1 MKISIIVGGRFHAF
15 NLAEELDKR
24 RYLKQLITSYP
35 KFYIRKNFDI
45 NNANIKSLPL
55 KEIVSR
61 SVLNEYFNLEDKIID
76 YFDKKASTSINLED
90 LDILVG
96 WSSFS
101 LNSFIKAK
109 NYKCLKILE
118 RGSTHIEHQRD
129 ILKEEYDFYSIKPK
143 IPSEYIVSKEKSE
156 YELADYISVPTEF
169 VKQTFI
175 DRGVNKDKI
184 IKIPYGVN
192 LDEFKQTNNELKKNK
207 SENET
212 FRIIYVGNCSVRKGI
227 FYLMKS
233 FVELN
238 LKNSELLI
246 IGNID
251 KDIKHIMDLYLKNKN
266 IKYIKAQKQNELYK
280 LYNRSNIF
288 VTCSVEEGLSMVQ
301 LQAMSCGLPVICT
314 SNSGGD
320 EIIDN
325 GIEGFILPIRDTVA
339 LKKKIT
345 LLYKD
350 KNLCQKMGQKAKVKT
365 INHYSWENYGKNVIQ
380 NYQKLINDNK

>member
-1 MKISIIVGGRFHAF
+1 M
-15 NLAEELDKR
+15 
-24 RYLKQLITSYP
+24 
-35 KFYIRKNFDI
+35 
-45 NNANIKSLPL
+45 
-55 KEIVSR
+55 
-61 SVLNEYFNLEDKIID
+61 
-76 YFDKKASTSINLED
+76 
-90 LDILVG
+90 
-96 WSSFS
+96 
-101 LNSFIKAK
+101 
-109 NYKCLKILE
+109 
-118 RGSTHIEHQRD
+118 
-129 ILKEEYDFYSIKPK
+129 
-143 IPSEYIVSKEKSE
+143 
-156 YELADYISVPTEF
+156 
-169 VKQTFI
+169 
-175 DRGVNKDKI
+175 
-184 IKIPYGVN
+184 
-192 LDEFKQTNNELKKNK
+192 
-207 SENET
+207 
-212 FRIIYVGNCSVRKGI
+212 GNCSVRKGI

-233 FVELN
+233 FVGLN
-238 LKNSELLI
+238 LRNSELLI
-246 IGNID
+246 VGNID

-280 LYNRSNIF
+280 LYNRSNLF

-325 GIEGFILPIRDTVA
+325 SIEGFILPIRDTVA

>member
-1 MKISIIVGGRFHAF
+1 
-15 NLAEELDKR
+15 
-24 RYLKQLITSYP
+24 
-35 KFYIRKNFDI
+35 
-45 NNANIKSLPL
+45 
-55 KEIVSR
+55 
-61 SVLNEYFNLEDKIID
+61 
-76 YFDKKASTSINLED
+76 
-90 LDILVG
+90 
-96 WSSFS
+96 
-101 LNSFIKAK
+101 
-109 NYKCLKILE
+109 LE
-118 RGSTHIEHQRD
+118 RGSTHIEYQRD
-129 ILKEEYDFYSIKPK
+129 ILKEEYNFYSIKPK

-246 IGNID
+246 VGNID

-280 LYNRSNIF
+280 LYNRSNLF

-325 GIEGFILPIRDTVA
+325 SIEGFILPIRDTVA